1 MNIFEKFNNWKES
14 NRQIELVKE
23 LVLEKR
29 AIKIP
34 RNPINKKSLVGIA
47 IYLQE
52 EINEFL
58 KLDIYYPQSRINEVK
73 TARAYCK
80 KIVEVMPKYTFSREE
95 ITDIKEALV
104 QQTARFMGT
113 EVDLHT
119 FVEEY
124 TQLCIINGCNMAIEQ
139 IMKEVNNI
147 DKDVLKYCKYI
158 NTYLNNFLE
167 YVVEEDNK
175 VIYISNDKTRE
186 LESVLGG
193 AIWN

>member
-95 ITDIKEALV
+95 ITDTKEALV

-119 FVEEY
+119 FAEEY

-139 IMKEVNNI
+139 IMKEVNI
-147 DKDVLKYCKYI
+147 DKDLSKCCKYI
-158 NTYLNNFLE
+158 NTYLDKFLQ
-167 YVVEEDNK
+167 YVIDEDNK
-175 VIYISNDKTRE
+175 TIYLSENKIRE